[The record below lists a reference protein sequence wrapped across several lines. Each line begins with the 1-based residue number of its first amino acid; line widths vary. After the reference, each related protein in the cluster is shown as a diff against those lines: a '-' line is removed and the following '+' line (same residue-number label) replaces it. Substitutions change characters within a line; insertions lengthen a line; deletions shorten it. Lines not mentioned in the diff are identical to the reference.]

1 MVEIFKKTKV
11 ATKNKAVFNKAIC
24 ANEIKYMGINSI
36 VSNIYRFIEEILYSK
51 TLDEYCNS
59 INASENKL
67 KITNSSTHK
76 YYLLLSI
83 NIKYAFLN
91 SVNFLLVKY
100 AVN

>member
-1 MVEIFKKTKV
+1 MEKESCTIFQVEIFKKTKV

-59 INASENKL
+59 INASEK
-67 KITNSSTHK
+67 
-76 YYLLLSI
+76 
-83 NIKYAFLN
+83 
-91 SVNFLLVKY
+91 
-100 AVN
+100 

>member
-1 MVEIFKKTKV
+1 MWIFAPDDKKSLKAAEKRVALFSMVEIFKKTKV

-59 INASENKL
+59 INASEK
-67 KITNSSTHK
+67 
-76 YYLLLSI
+76 
-83 NIKYAFLN
+83 
-91 SVNFLLVKY
+91 
-100 AVN
+100 